1 MAAFTYFVSIT
12 GDCSGG
18 NTGVIS
24 ILPSGGT
31 PPYTVEWVNPYLGAD
46 TISFSPAI
54 RTGLSAS
61 TYSVRL
67 NDSTLPTNAEF
78 FVNIPVSSGVCSSIL
93 SVANTTCGLNNG
105 SVTAQTNSSYSST
118 NFYLYDGN
126 SNYIT
131 SGITAL
137 STLVFNSLSAG
148 TYYIISQDLGGCTGQ
163 TQSFVVQESGPMDYG
178 LYIVPNAPCG
188 ASPIG
193 KIFVTGQTGASPYT
207 YVWNTGQSTSSI
219 TGLTAG
225 NYSVTVIDSLGCS
238 VTKEATVGQV
248 DPLGFGSW
256 SAQTPSCFGNNGQ
269 LLLTVTGGTA
279 PYYYSASTGYVE
291 ISYSQTFLLAG
302 LSPGDYSVQVTDAG
316 LCNFVANAQILTPSS
331 FSSVQVTGINSSC
344 GLNDGSI
351 TIQVT
356 NGTFPFTYTLVYP
369 DGNSQIISSNLTS
382 YVFDNLSGGTYTVF
396 AEDATGCSY
405 SEVVTIV
412 TENKFTIS
420 TSFVP
425 STGGLSNAQITVTK
439 TSGGT
444 APYDYSLDD
453 NVDIIDTVLSAVTF
467 SNVSEGYHI
476 VSVTDADGCE
486 QKQGI
491 FIPFS
496 VPLVFDLYTVSC
508 NTGNEG
514 KITAFISSGTPPF
527 TFSWSP
533 NVIGNPQDITVTG
546 LSAGTYS
553 LTITDATNA
562 SLQRTTII
570 TCQELYTSYQIYVMG
585 SEQFQIDTGSKC
597 GLLQMMNE
605 GFQDLTQGNESC
617 SLISATFQTKVTVE
631 PLGTTLTDNFFT
643 ATTIN
648 QAPSD
653 NLWYSSIT
661 NLISSIA
668 GVSSVS
674 ISPFTNQITIK
685 TNEGSPIQ
693 NQQIGVE
700 LLIIYDIMCLT

>member
-1 MAAFTYFVSIT
+1 MAAFSYFISVT

-31 PPYTVEWVNPYLGAD
+31 PPYTVEWVSPYLGAD
-46 TISFSPAI
+46 TVTFNPSI
-54 RTGLSAS
+54 RTSLSAS
-61 TYSVRL
+61 TYALRL
-67 NDSTLPTNAEF
+67 NDSTLPVNYEF
-78 FVNIPVSSGVCSSIL
+78 FVNIPVSDGVCTSI
-93 SVANTTCGLNNG
+93 VNVGNTTCGLNNG
-105 SVTAQTNSSYSST
+105 SVTAQTDSTYSST
-118 NFYLYDGN
+118 NFYLYDGG
-126 SNYIT
+126 SNYVT
-131 SGITAL
+131 SGVSAL
-137 STLVFNSLSAG
+137 STVVFNSLSAG
-148 TYYIISQDLGGCTGQ
+148 TYYIITQDLGGCTGQ
-163 TQSFVVQESGPMDYG
+163 TQSFVVQESNPFDYG
-178 LYIVPNAPCG
+178 LYVVPNASCG

-193 KIFVTGQTGASPYT
+193 KIFVTGQTGTPPFT

-225 NYSVTVIDSLGCS
+225 NYSVTVIDYYGCS

-248 DPLGFGSW
+248 NPVGFGSW

-279 PYYYSASTGYVE
+279 PYYYSASTGYIE
-291 ISYSQTFLLAG
+291 ISYSQNFLLSG
-302 LSPGDYSVQVTDAG
+302 LSAGDYSVQVTDAG
-316 LCNFVANAQILTPSS
+316 LCNFVASTQLLTPSS
-331 FSSVQVTGINSSC
+331 FSSVQVTGVNSSC

-369 DGNSQIISSNLTS
+369 DGNSNIISTNLTS
-382 YVFDNLSGGTYTVF
+382 YIFNNLSGGTYSVF
-396 AEDATGCSY
+396 VEDATGCSY
-405 SEVVTIV
+405 GEIVSIV

-420 TSFVP
+420 TSYVP

-453 NVDIIDTVLSAVTF
+453 NVDVIDTVASAITF
-467 SNVSEGYHI
+467 TNVSEGYHL
-476 VSVTDADGCE
+476 VSVTDAAGCT
-486 QKQGI
+486 QSQGV

-496 VPLVFDLYTVSC
+496 VPLIFDLYSVSC

-527 TFSWSP
+527 VFNWSS
-533 NVIGNPQDITVTG
+533 NIIGNPQDITVTG
-546 LSAGTYS
+546 LTAGTYS
-553 LTITDATNA
+553 LTITDATNT
-562 SLQRTTII
+562 SLQRTTEIV
-570 TCQELYTSYQIYVMG
+570 CQELYTSYQIYVMG
-585 SEQFQIDTGSKC
+585 SEEFQIQTGNKC

-605 GFQDLTQGNESC
+605 GFQDLTLGNNSC
-617 SLISATFQTKVTVE
+617 TLKSATFQTKVSVQ
-631 PLGTTLTDNFFT
+631 PLGTVLTDNFFT

-648 QAPSD
+648 QAPAD
-653 NLWYSSIT
+653 NLWYNSIT
-661 NLISSIA
+661 SLVSSIA

-674 ISPFTNQITIK
+674 IDPFTNQITIK